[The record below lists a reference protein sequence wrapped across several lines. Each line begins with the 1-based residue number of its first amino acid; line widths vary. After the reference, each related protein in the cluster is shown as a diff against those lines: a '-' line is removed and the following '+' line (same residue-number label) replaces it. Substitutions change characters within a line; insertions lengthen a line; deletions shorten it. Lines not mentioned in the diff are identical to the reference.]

1 MKQQA
6 YLTDTEYIEAMM
18 KRFKLVDMRKQYR
31 DLVLEAESSCMGYEA
46 FLKRLLS
53 VEEEGKRSPGQI
65 SCAGGHASKRKNG
78 WRTLITVLTGLWTGI
93 RSWSWAGWDFWK
105 PMKT

>member
-53 VEEEGKRSPGQI
+53 VEEEGKRS
-65 SCAGGHASKRKNG
+65 R
-78 WRTLITVLTGLWTGI
+78 RTDKLRRRTDGSFPPRTTPDGEQVYFGKLSGFFL
-93 RSWSWAGWDFWK
+93 
-105 PMKT
+105 P

>member
-53 VEEEGKRSPGQI
+53 VEAVSYTHLFR
-65 SCAGGHASKRKNG
+65 HAATPRALERYVFPLPDAPMMMI
-78 WRTLITVLTGLWTGI
+78 WRLS
-93 RSWSWAGWDFWK
+93 R
-105 PMKT
+105 M